1 MNTKAL
7 ILVAATLL
15 TASCGAPTDSKKS
28 PDQAPEKGGAAVRPA
43 PRPAE
48 PISFDASRDT
58 FMLNGQPLVTAKQWT
73 FANSVEG
80 FAGAGT
86 TVSLN
91 EGGGLHAVGTRFDPI
106 IRSPRNLDVK
116 GATSNAI
123 LVRVTRQKSG
133 GHWDGSIFYNTAGHQ
148 EVAGFAVTP
157 SRGANPAVGETT
169 IMVYDL
175 TKPVKVASDWQSSV
189 ITGFRLDLDDD
200 VGGDFVIHEVAIVNI
215 PKAST
220 AGAAAPKP

>member
-15 TASCGAPTDSKKS
+15 TASCGEPTDSRKV
-28 PDQAPEKGGAAVRPA
+28 PGQAAEKGGATARPA
-43 PRPAE
+43 PRAAE
-48 PISFDASRDT
+48 PIGWDSSRDA
-58 FMLNGQPLVTAKQWT
+58 FILNGQPLLTEKQWT
-73 FANSVEG
+73 FTDSVQG

-86 TVSLN
+86 DVSLK

-106 IRSPRNLDVK
+106 IRSPRNLNIN

-123 LVRVTRQKSG
+123 LVRITRQKNS

-200 VGGDFVIHEVAIVNI
+200 VGGDFVIHEIAIVSI
-215 PKAST
+215 PAP
-220 AGAAAPKP
+220 APGGAALKP